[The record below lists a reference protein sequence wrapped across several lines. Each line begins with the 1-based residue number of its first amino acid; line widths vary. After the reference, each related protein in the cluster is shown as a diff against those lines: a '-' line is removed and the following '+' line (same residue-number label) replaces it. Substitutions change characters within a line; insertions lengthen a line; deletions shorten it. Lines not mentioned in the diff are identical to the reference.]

1 MFPQVPD
8 KLGTNTP
15 RLSDSLSV
23 LDSVAGW
30 GRLGFGIR
38 AKGWILTVSS
48 LVEKSASCPTFFFF
62 LSSLCTSSAYIVKK
76 WPCSPNEWRPVD
88 RSGAYRCCR
97 AFQLDGP
104 GALRRGVSCLCL
116 TLCTSHSPLGLRN
129 SPLPAH
135 RLRRGT

>member
-62 LSSLCTSSAYIVKK
+62 FIFVMYQLSLYCEEV
-76 WPCSPNEWRPVD
+76 
-88 RSGAYRCCR
+88 
-97 AFQLDGP
+97 
-104 GALRRGVSCLCL
+104 ALF
-116 TLCTSHSPLGLRN
+116 PK
-129 SPLPAH
+129 
-135 RLRRGT
+135 